1 MQESQLSSVHT
12 QSFFKVKNYFQ
23 KAKNSKDEINDEEES
38 KDISEQSQLN
48 KYWQSCNN
56 DSRFITICLLVS
68 NFVF

>member
-38 KDISEQSQLN
+38 KDISEQS
-48 KYWQSCNN
+48 
-56 DSRFITICLLVS
+56 
-68 NFVF
+68 